1 MTYRYPLDPTPPKI
15 PIGRIATVSDDGE
28 ELTGRVHG
36 KKASDLEERWAGAE
50 DRAERSFIFQYLMRT
65 PFTIPGKD
73 REIDFMDTEATW
85 QPIEIDG
92 GYTHKTG
99 VQKAKDKV
107 RDAILNLEL
116 QKHGI
121 LPIIRIPGDDIPT
134 PEDADRVLREIFGG
148 Q

>member
-1 MTYRYPLDPTPPKI
+1 MTYRYPLEPTPPRT
-15 PIGRIATVSDDGE
+15 PIDRMAAVSEEGE
-28 ELTGRVHG
+28 QLTGTVHG

-50 DRAERSFIFQYLMRT
+50 SRADRTFIFQFLMQT

-73 REIDFMDTEATW
+73 REIDFMDTEETW

-92 GYTHKTG
+92 TFAHKTG
-99 VQKAKDKV
+99 AQKAKDKV

-116 QKHGI
+116 QKEGI

-134 PEDADRVLREIFGG
+134 PEDADRVLREIFR
-148 Q
+148 